1 MQILFKLFLIF
12 KTPNKKLNLSP
23 LEAFVFAQEHS
34 TSNIFIMCEFDE
46 EYDYSAFDDIHRNNI
61 INYAKENYV
70 FGIRFDDED
79 LKKYIK
85 YKDKLE
91 HKNSHIM
98 YGLKY
103 LAMMKDKK
111 LLSAGLNDAEA
122 EYFIRNKSILNEVF
136 SFNTFLNKYPH
147 VQEILNA
154 ENEKGASFEI
164 KRIQE
169 TEDYEII
176 SKLVMFDENN
186 DATYIYKVINKDG
199 IIEQSNNA
207 YSPEL
212 MASQKNNSNMKIYHK
227 ILNSE
232 NGNQIVPEISEIYKA
247 QDGMII
253 GSLESRLSDKLE
265 SAYETTA
272 LDVILHKTQ
281 DGFDGDLVGET
292 PLALVIKNPDESVEY
307 TQFYECNGTKFESYY
322 WQDKDNKENIYT
334 IRIDGNS
341 GELANY
347 NRSFEFI
354 DNNTTL
360 TTVNGKKFICRFSEN
375 TIIIQTEDNSYKLA
389 IDEIFEFTTQNKDI
403 EFLKTIPADIL
414 LAIKKTGCK
423 IEIDEE
429 MEGGFYTMQ
438 EGKIYTSKDLSS
450 MYHELG
456 HVLDFGIKDEKKSKN
471 HISQNSKLKEIYT
484 EELDNYR
491 KKYPY
496 PVQQITI
503 DYFSKTG
510 IPDWGTIQTIN
521 TGLSEIVAE
530 TKGIMT
536 TYAMIGE
543 GTQLRS
549 NVLIKN
555 FPKTIAKCIEL
566 LEKESKI

>member
-1 MQILFKLFLIF
+1 
-12 KTPNKKLNLSP
+12 
-23 LEAFVFAQEHS
+23 
-34 TSNIFIMCEFDE
+34 
-46 EYDYSAFDDIHRNNI
+46 
-61 INYAKENYV
+61 
-70 FGIRFDDED
+70 
-79 LKKYIK
+79 
-85 YKDKLE
+85 
-91 HKNSHIM
+91 M
-98 YGLKY
+98 YCLKY

-136 SFNTFLNKYPH
+136 SFNTFLNEYPH

-154 ENEKGASFEI
+154 ENKKGASFEI

-227 ILNSE
+227 ILNTE

-341 GELANY
+341 GELTNY

-456 HVLDFGIKDEKKSKN
+456 HVLDFGIKDEKKSEN

-510 IPDWGTIQTIN
+510 IPDWGTIQTLN

-536 TYAMIGE
+536 TYAMLGE